1 MALDDYMS
9 TRSISPSRQ
18 YAAAWLLALIV
29 VLVPTTLV
37 GQEPD
42 TKIREIE
49 ARFVSP
55 CCWRENLAVHDS
67 QVAEQLRAL
76 VARKVES
83 GQTESQ
89 IVDYMVARFG
99 ERILR
104 EPRGNRFRF
113 LTITPIVALGIGFLA
128 VVRFLLRARHLA
140 QLAELKINTISPLP
154 MDYLEWQ

>member
-1 MALDDYMS
+1 M
-9 TRSISPSRQ
+9 TRRSQNNSVRWLRERLNPARPSR
-18 YAAAWLLALIV
+18 
-29 VLVPTTLV
+29 
-37 GQEPD
+37 
-42 TKIREIE
+42 K
-49 ARFVSP
+49 
-55 CCWRENLAVHDS
+55 
-67 QVAEQLRAL
+67 
-76 VARKVES
+76 
-83 GQTESQ
+83 